1 MRSGL
6 ALPTVSILLGVSV
19 LLNFVLLRRQPDEGP
34 ARSRAAA
41 PSAVPQVPAAP
52 APAVLAPAEPA
63 PLRAASSS
71 APAAPVAARSP
82 APPSSIRND
91 PRVAEVLDAQEKF
104 GAFWKDL
111 GPLFKA
117 KGKLDDAKYFQTV
130 VGSTSDFLEL
140 GEPVRTQFHE
150 AARFGVAAL
159 RQARRDYD
167 AARAALPVRNKADV
181 AAEAVYQDRKNAVD
195 GRYQEQVDAAVK
207 SVVATLDPA
216 RPRHAEFAAEAGRW
230 LKSLV
235 TNP

>member
-1 MRSGL
+1 MRSSL

-19 LLNFVLLRRQPDEGP
+19 LFNLVLLRRKSDEAP
-34 ARSRAAA
+34 ARTRSAA
-41 PSAVPQVPAAP
+41 PSAVPQSPAAP
-52 APAVLAPAEPA
+52 AILAAAEPA
-63 PLRAASSS
+63 PLRTESSS
-71 APAAPVAARSP
+71 VPAAPVAARSP
-82 APPSSIRND
+82 APLSSVRSD

-111 GPLFKA
+111 GALFKA

-140 GEPVRTQFHE
+140 GEPARPQFHE
-150 AARFGVAAL
+150 ASRFGVAVL

-195 GRYQEQVDAAVK
+195 ARYQEQVNAAVK